1 MERHFFTRL
10 TIILIFGF
18 ITNSFAAISL
28 TFQVHMGPQI
38 QLGNFNPA
46 TDSVVVRGDFQIM
59 AGDVG
64 NWYGNMFLLTPSA
77 SNDSIYEITANLPDT
92 AANQTIQYKYVMIHN
107 NSDTWE
113 SIDNR
118 IYDITA
124 DPNQI
129 IPLAY
134 FNNIEF
140 VATTVNITFVA
151 DMTDLL
157 NEGFVPGSDSIEVR
171 GDTEPLNW
179 GPGILLEQDLISPD
193 LFTVTLQFTGFPG
206 DAVQWK
212 FHCDPA
218 DLFSNGGWE
227 PGDNRAFTF
236 PSADTTI
243 GPVIPNIHNITP
255 ITGDNTVYFRVNMNN
270 ARERFNNSLITGL
283 TSVWI
288 AGENLPLQWPDTWTF
303 SDTTNGSLIRM
314 YDDGTHSDSIAG
326 DNIFSND
333 LVFTSGT
340 PVYVPFKYAAV
351 FEGVDTLNGG
361 SIYLDNESG
370 YDQNHSLVLSV
381 DGGSVYR
388 YNAFGDQVVPVELT
402 SFNASVNGSGV
413 LLKWETATEINN
425 RGFEIERSSGNNVF
439 TRIGFV
445 SGNGTSS
452 KKHIYNFT
460 DNNPVEGTY
469 YYRLRQVDFDG
480 SYDYSKTIE
489 VNIAVPAR
497 YELQQN
503 YPNPFNPATTISW
516 QVPVSGWLT
525 LKVYDILGKEV
536 ATIVNEY
543 RQAGR
548 YETKFN
554 ASNIPSGIYFYRLQS
569 GNFVQTKK
577 MILLK

>member
-10 TIILIFGF
+10 AIILIFGF
-18 ITNSFAAISL
+18 ITNSFAAINL
-28 TFQVHMGPQI
+28 TFRVNMGPQI

-64 NWYGNMFLLTPSA
+64 NWYGDMFLLTPSA
-77 SNDSIYEITANLPDT
+77 ANDSIYEITANLPDT
-92 AANQTIQYKYVMIHN
+92 AADHTIQYKYVMIHN
-107 NSDTWE
+107 SSDTWE

-118 IYDITA
+118 VYDITA
-124 DPNQI
+124 DPDQI

-134 FNNIEF
+134 FNDI
-140 VATTVNITFVA
+140 VSVPTTVNITFVA
-151 DMTDLL
+151 DMTELL

-270 ARERFNNSLITGL
+270 ARERFNHSLITGL

-370 YDQNHSLVLSV
+370 YDQNHSLILSG

-388 YNAFGDQVVPVELT
+388 YNAFGDQVIPVELT
-402 SFNASVNGSGV
+402 SFNASVNGPDV

-425 RGFEIERSSGNNVF
+425 RGFEIQRSSGNNVF
-439 TRIGFV
+439 TKIGFV
-445 SGNGTSS
+445 NGNGTAS
-452 KKHIYNFT
+452 KKHTYYFT

-480 SYDYSKTIE
+480 SYEYSKTLE
-489 VNIAVPAR
+489 VIISVPAR

-554 ASNIPSGIYFYRLQS
+554 ASSLPSGIYIYELR
-569 GNFVQTKK
+569 GNNYISAKK
-577 MILLK
+577 MLLLK